1 MASDPVEVLEAFETA
16 LFAGEDIRP
25 HFAEHAVYVVSGEPP
40 IGGRFEGREAI
51 VESFE
56 KRLTG
61 LGPGMQG
68 EDLHRIKYSS
78 ADGTRAIAE
87 IRERSWLPSVPEDV
101 LEVGT
106 CSVATVEDG
115 LITSLTDYTDSAA
128 YEGFLARHRDD
139 LPKFRDGD

>member
-1 MASDPVEVLEAFETA
+1 MGSDPVEVLEAFEAA
-16 LFAGEDIRP
+16 LFAGEDVRP
-25 HFAEHAVYVVSGEPP
+25 YFAEHAVYTVTGEPP

-68 EDLHRIKYSS
+68 EDLQRIKYGS

-87 IRERSWLPSVPEDV
+87 IWERSWLPSAPEDV
-101 LEVGT
+101 LEVRT
-106 CSVATVEDG
+106 CSVATIEDG
-115 LITSLTDYTDSAA
+115 LITSLSDYTDSAA
-128 YEGFLARHRDD
+128 YEHFLARHRED
-139 LPKFRDGD
+139 LPKFR